1 MSRQDVITI
10 PSKERNR
17 ETGIPAVG
25 AVPWGMHLCCFY
37 GAKQDLLDVLVP
49 YFKAGLENNEFCIWV
64 TSETLGVKEAKQAM
78 TKAVP
83 DFAQYLERGQIEII
97 PYTEWYLKDGAFNR
111 QRVLNAWIDK
121 LDRATA
127 NGYDGMRVTGDMAW
141 LGKRHWRKFT
151 DYEEEVNNVIGKY
164 HMLVICTYSLGRCGA
179 SETIDVVNRHQYAL
193 IRQAGNWV
201 LTRSSE
207 RKRAEEALQASEEQ
221 HRAIF
226 EQAAESIVLV
236 DRDTGVLVEFNNAA
250 HESLGYTREEF
261 EKLKIPDFEVI
272 ESVEEVAKH
281 IEKIV
286 KEGSDVFETKHRT
299 KSGEIRDIQV
309 SSKVISIRGR
319 AFIQSI
325 WRDITE
331 RKRAVGRP
339 LTPLQT
345 RFVKSG
351 LEGFDE
357 REIMELLLSL
367 CPGGM
372 PEQVSEKCLKVFPN
386 IRGLLSATP
395 QELRKA
401 GLSPLFITYLKLLHD
416 IPAEVLREKIMENPA
431 YGSSL
436 QIFDY
441 LYYSMRDLKKEV
453 FKVIYLNNQDRII
466 DIVNLFEGTTG
477 MIYVSPRKV
486 IEEAIEHNTAA
497 LIFVHNHPSGEPTAS
512 KTDKRLTRD
521 FVFVGNVLQ
530 IRVLDHIIIG
540 ENRYFSFADEGLIQQ
555 YEDEFL
561 RMEIKRI

>member
-1 MSRQDVITI
+1 
-10 PSKERNR
+10 
-17 ETGIPAVG
+17 
-25 AVPWGMHLCCFY
+25 
-37 GAKQDLLDVLVP
+37 
-49 YFKAGLENNEFCIWV
+49 
-64 TSETLGVKEAKQAM
+64 
-78 TKAVP
+78 
-83 DFAQYLERGQIEII
+83 
-97 PYTEWYLKDGAFNR
+97 
-111 QRVLNAWIDK
+111 
-121 LDRATA
+121 
-127 NGYDGMRVTGDMAW
+127 MAW
-141 LGKRHWRKFT
+141 LEKRNWRAFT
-151 DYEEEVNNVIGKY
+151 GYEEEVDKGIGNY
-164 HMLVICTYSLGRCGA
+164 HMLVFCTYPLGKYGA
-179 SETIDVVNRHQYAL
+179 SQITDVVSNHQAAL
-193 IRQAGNWV
+193 IRQAGKWV
-201 LTRSSE
+201 LIESSE

-226 EQAAESIVLV
+226 EQATESIVLV

-261 EKLKIPDFEVI
+261 EKFKIPDFEVI

-281 IEKIV
+281 IEKII

-309 SSKVISIRGR
+309 SSKAISIRGR

-331 RKRAVGRP
+331 RKEAVGRP

-357 REIMELLLSL
+357 REIMELLLNL
-367 CPGGM
+367 CPGGI
-372 PEQVSEKCLKVFPN
+372 PEPVSEKCLKVFSN

-453 FKVIYLNNQDRII
+453 FKVIYLDNRDRII
-466 DIVNLFEGTTG
+466 DIVDLFEGETG
-477 MIYVSPRKV
+477 RTYVSPRKV
-486 IEEAIEHNTAA
+486 IEEAIEHNAAA
-497 LIFVHNHPSGEPTAS
+497 LIFIHNHPSGDPAPS

-521 FVFVGNVLQ
+521 FVFVGNILQ

-555 YEDEFL
+555 YEDDFL
-561 RMEIKRI
+561 NIKIRRI